1 MSSPQINMM
10 NKIKVRSIIL
20 LSILLL
26 NQHYAKCNR
35 SQNKNLNNLFS
46 TPAKENYIEKTS
58 TRNQKM
64 IPIFQVIRFPVRTM
78 NTWLL
83 FSISN
88 YHFNWISTENNS
100 SIFQFWIYILEWW
113 MYRRIQKWNMLY
125 NVSWILFY
133 LILV

>member
-46 TPAKENYIEKTS
+46 TPAIQNDIEKTS

>member
-46 TPAKENYIEKTS
+46 TPAKENDIEKTS

>member
-46 TPAKENYIEKTS
+46 TPAKENDIEKTS

-78 NTWLL
+78 NT
-83 FSISN
+83 
-88 YHFNWISTENNS
+88 
-100 SIFQFWIYILEWW
+100 
-113 MYRRIQKWNMLY
+113 
-125 NVSWILFY
+125 
-133 LILV
+133 